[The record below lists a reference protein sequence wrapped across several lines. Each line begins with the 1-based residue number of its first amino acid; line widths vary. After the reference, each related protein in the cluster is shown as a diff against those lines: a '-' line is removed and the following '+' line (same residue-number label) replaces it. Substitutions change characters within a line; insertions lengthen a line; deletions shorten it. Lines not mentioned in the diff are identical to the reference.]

1 MVGGYLTKRIKFL
14 KDPLDVRICDASNT
28 PSVAFL
34 GVPWDGAVAGR
45 PGARY
50 APAAIRSA
58 LCSLPK
64 RFDLEDL
71 GDIDVVMGNAEETWR
86 RIEETVKSLSSWR
99 QLLIAGGDHSITAF
113 AYRGLAEGKEV
124 GYVVLDA
131 HLDLRATSEGLT
143 SGMTTRLIREH
154 ARDAPITIIGVR
166 PWANPQYMFDLAK
179 KLDIE
184 YYTTDDFERLGVEE
198 LVDRVSSRH
207 KDVKNYLSIDLDV
220 VDPAFAPGVNAP
232 SPGGLTAR
240 ETIKLVAELSKALR
254 PAAVDAVEVSPPY
267 DAGNAT
273 SSLAAVILYV
283 SVWR

>member
-1 MVGGYLTKRIKFL
+1 VAGGYLTKRTKFL
-14 KDPLDVRICDASNT
+14 KDPLDVRTCDAPNA

-50 APAAIRSA
+50 APAAIRSV

-71 GDIDVVMGNAEETWR
+71 GDVDVVVGDAEETWR
-86 RIEETVKSLSSWR
+86 RIEETVKSLSRWR

-113 AYRGLAEGKEV
+113 AYRGLAEGRRV

-131 HLDLRATSEGLT
+131 HFDLRTTSEGLT
-143 SGMTTRLIREH
+143 SGITTRLIREH
-154 ARDAPITIIGVR
+154 AGDAPITIIGVR

-184 YYTTDDFERLGVEE
+184 YYTTDDLEKLGIEE
-198 LVDRVSSRH
+198 VVDRVSSRH
-207 KDVKNYLSIDLDV
+207 KDVDNYLSIDLDV
-220 VDPAFAPGVNAP
+220 VDAPFQLPPHAGGSGPRVGARAGSRVGSRGPEPPAR
-232 SPGGLTAR
+232 GG
-240 ETIKLVAELSKALR
+240 S
-254 PAAVDAVEVSPPY
+254 
-267 DAGNAT
+267 
-273 SSLAAVILYV
+273 
-283 SVWR
+283 